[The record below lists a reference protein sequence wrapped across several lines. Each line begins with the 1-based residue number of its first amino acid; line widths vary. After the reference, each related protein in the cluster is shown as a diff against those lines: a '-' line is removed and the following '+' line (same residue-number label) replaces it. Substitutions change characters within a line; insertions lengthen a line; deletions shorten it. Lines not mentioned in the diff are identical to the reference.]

1 MLNGFSIIVLLLA
14 FSSCQKNP
22 PVPDV
27 QPIFRDKK
35 RPPYNHVIMSK
46 IKRREHND
54 DYQEVNPN
62 FANEYQ
68 DAQREFSQTKPEE
81 IMIIQQESNDD
92 ALTIQKI
99 RDDAIALQDIS
110 LKEQV
115 INEAQKIDEDEIPTQ
130 EEEID
135 EIEIPTQDE
144 EVDEIPSQEE
154 EVDSNLIKPIGGVYE
169 IQAGSYTNKLGAQ
182 NVIQK
187 LEKHSIKNIR
197 LETIQD
203 MYLIRISGDK
213 PLNTREEASKLLQ
226 SIIDKTQHYDIMVV
240 KM

>member
-1 MLNGFSIIVLLLA
+1 MV

-27 QPIFRDKK
+27 YPIFRDKK

-62 FANEYQ
+62 FSNEYQ

-81 IMIIQQESNDD
+81 IMIIQQEGNND

-99 RDDAIALQDIS
+99 RDDALALQDIS

-115 INEAQKIDEDEIPTQ
+115 INEAQKVDEIPTLDEEVDEDEIPTQ
-130 EEEID
+130 EEE
-135 EIEIPTQDE
+135 
-144 EVDEIPSQEE
+144 
-154 EVDSNLIKPIGGVYE
+154 VDSKIIKPIGGVYE